1 MNTKTYS
8 VRNLDMLDQHHH
20 FLARNETL
28 EVAPRLTRARRQD
41 VGSGTIPENA
51 TSKRVQ
57 LSHESG
63 LAGQLNLDGTITKT
77 ADTPGLRKLVVT
89 LSTADRVLH
98 GLELNKCVH
107 GLGRG
112 AVHDDVH
119 RLVGIIE
126 HLAIAA
132 DESHDLCTLGRE
144 RNLQRLAL
152 LRISKE
158 KIILRSSDE

>member
-20 FLARNETL
+20 FLAGNETL
-28 EVAPRLTRARRQD
+28 EVAPGLTSTRRQD
-41 VGSGTIPENA
+41 VRSGTIPENA
-51 TSKRVQ
+51 TSERVE

-63 LAGQLNLDGTITKT
+63 LARQLDFDRTITKT
-77 ADTPGLRKLVVT
+77 ADTSGLSKLVVA
-89 LSTADRVLH
+89 LSTADCVLH
-98 GLELNKCVH
+98 GLELDKCVH

-144 RNLQRLAL
+144 WNLRQLA
-152 LRISKE
+152 
-158 KIILRSSDE
+158 SS

>member
-1 MNTKTYS
+1 
-8 VRNLDMLDQHHH
+8 MLDQHNH

-28 EVAPRLTRARRQD
+28 EVAPRLTSARRQD
-41 VGSGTIPENA
+41 VRSGTIPEDA
-51 TSKRVQ
+51 TSERVE

-63 LAGQLNLDGTITKT
+63 LAGKLDLDGTITKT
-77 ADTPGLRKLVVT
+77 TDTSSLSEQVVT

-98 GLELNKCVH
+98 GLELDKCVH

-119 RLVGIIE
+119 RFVGIIE

-144 RNLQRLAL
+144 GNLRQLA
-152 LRISKE
+152 
-158 KIILRSSDE
+158 SST